1 MNPNNTAIF
10 CDLDGTLFDHTGA
23 VSEQNRNAIIRY
35 TQAGGLFAIAT
46 GRCPDNMLEFL
57 EGVAFNA
64 PSIVLNGAGV
74 YDNERKIF
82 LHTQFADRDAIA
94 AVLRYCRAHHPSL
107 DLQIYTEASIL
118 YVSPEET
125 VNRPFWELHR
135 TSHFVS
141 IEEAERA
148 PWFKSLLFGEREALK
163 DVERFMQANGLADRF
178 DRVYATTDI
187 VPNSEYLE
195 LLPKGVNK
203 GTALAVCRTLP
214 CYRDR
219 TLIAVGDYNNDL
231 ELLREADIAACPA
244 NANDAI
250 RSIAGVFL
258 PSNDNHAIAAL
269 IDRIFA
275 GDIADVRKN
284 GRR

>member
-1 MNPNNTAIF
+1 MRPDETAIF

-23 VSEQNRNAIIRY
+23 VSERNKRAIRRY
-35 TQAGGLFAIAT
+35 TEAGGLFAIAT
-46 GRCPDNMLEFL
+46 GRCPGNMLEFL

-64 PSIVLNGAGV
+64 PNIVLNGAGV
-74 YDNERKIF
+74 YDDANRRF
-82 LHTQFADRDAIA
+82 LYTQFADGEAIA
-94 AVLRYCRAHHPSL
+94 AVLRECRAHHLSF
-107 DLQIYTEASIL
+107 DLQVYTETDIL

-141 IEEAERA
+141 IEEAEKT
-148 PWFKSLLFGEREALK
+148 PWFKSLLFGNRDELRE
-163 DVERFMQANGLADRF
+163 VEAFIAENGLSDRF

-187 VPNSEYLE
+187 VPGSEYLE

-203 GTALAVCRTLP
+203 GTALRACRDLS

-219 TLIAVGDYNNDL
+219 LMIGVGDYNNDL
-231 ELLREADIAACPA
+231 ELLAEADLAACPA

-250 RSIAGVFL
+250 RAISDVRL

-269 IDRIFA
+269 IDRLPTI
-275 GDIADVRKN
+275 GKEPICRLS
-284 GRR
+284 